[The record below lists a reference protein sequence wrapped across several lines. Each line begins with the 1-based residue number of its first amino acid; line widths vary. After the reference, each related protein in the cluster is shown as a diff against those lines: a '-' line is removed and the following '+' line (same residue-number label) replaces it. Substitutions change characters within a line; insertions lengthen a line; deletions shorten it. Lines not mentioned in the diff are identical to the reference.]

1 MNLTLFYHIP
11 NKKVHV
17 PLIYLHQ
24 IDIFWLHQCY
34 IIIME
39 VLSHRCCY
47 NISEENMIFEC
58 ITTLSYFSHT
68 EVDWC
73 KSDDQPKRD
82 DQEISVNGHLNMK
95 WLLFTS
101 QTKIFIGQISSSLE
115 VALKVSWGLLLLC
128 KCHTIPRFN
137 SQHLCTYVGYLYN
150 YEQAL
155 KKFNSI
161 LNVSFMHSRRGEKQN
176 RVLLILKCQSL
187 RYYWEVSV

>member
-1 MNLTLFYHIP
+1 MVTVYF
-11 NKKVHV
+11 
-17 PLIYLHQ
+17 
-24 IDIFWLHQCY
+24 IDEDL
-34 IIIME
+34 
-39 VLSHRCCY
+39 
-47 NISEENMIFEC
+47 
-58 ITTLSYFSHT
+58 
-68 EVDWC
+68 DW
-73 KSDDQPKRD
+73 S
-82 DQEISVNGHLNMK
+82 
-95 WLLFTS
+95 
-101 QTKIFIGQISSSLE
+101 ISSSLE

-187 RYYWEVSV
+187 RYYWEVSVWIMYMVFMSRVRSFSSILWGRLFHHKQVHYSTIPFLKNLHFSLKLLVAKFA